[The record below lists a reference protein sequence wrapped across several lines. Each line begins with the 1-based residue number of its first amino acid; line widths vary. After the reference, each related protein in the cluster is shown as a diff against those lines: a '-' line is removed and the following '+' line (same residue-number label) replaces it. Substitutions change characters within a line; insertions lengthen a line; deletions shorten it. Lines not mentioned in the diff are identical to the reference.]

1 VAQPEFLAGTGGA
14 AGMMHGHTYRI
25 LYETEERHWWLSSRR
40 KMVLDW
46 IEQRYPRR
54 TDLHIL
60 DVGCGTGLMLQE
72 MQPYGT
78 VEGVELSDEALEFCR
93 QRGCRNVRKASA
105 MELPFA
111 DASFDVLTAVDIL
124 EHMDDDRGALQEW
137 ARVLKP
143 GGRLFIFV
151 PAHRWL
157 WSLQDEISGHRRRY
171 TAPSL
176 RSLVERAGL
185 RLERQSY
192 VSTLLFPVIF
202 LGRLWLKVY
211 RRFKDVKTENDL
223 HPAWS
228 NGLLT
233 RIFRAEI
240 PFLRHANLPF
250 GASLLSVT
258 IKDDDRRAKG
268 QLAEKALTEA

>member
-1 VAQPEFLAGTGGA
+1 
-14 AGMMHGHTYRI
+14 
-25 LYETEERHWWLSSRR
+25 
-40 KMVLDW
+40 
-46 IEQRYPRR
+46 
-54 TDLHIL
+54 
-60 DVGCGTGLMLQE
+60 
-72 MQPYGT
+72 
-78 VEGVELSDEALEFCR
+78 
-93 QRGCRNVRKASA
+93 
-105 MELPFA
+105 
-111 DASFDVLTAVDIL
+111 
-124 EHMDDDRGALQEW
+124 
-137 ARVLKP
+137 VLKP

>member
-1 VAQPEFLAGTGGA
+1 
-14 AGMMHGHTYRI
+14 MMHGHTYRI

-46 IEQRYPRR
+46 IAQRYPGR

-72 MQPYGT
+72 MQTYGT
-78 VEGVELSDEALEFCR
+78 VEGVELSDEALEYCR
-93 QRGCRNVRKASA
+93 RRGCRNVRKASA

-124 EHMDDDRGALQEW
+124 EHMDDDHRALREW

-143 GGRLFIFV
+143 GGRLFVFV

-171 TAPSL
+171 AFREL
-176 RSLVERAGL
+176 RRLVEGAGL

-202 LGRLWLKVY
+202 LGRLWLKV
-211 RRFKDVKTENDL
+211 
-223 HPAWS
+223 
-228 NGLLT
+228 
-233 RIFRAEI
+233 
-240 PFLRHANLPF
+240 
-250 GASLLSVT
+250 
-258 IKDDDRRAKG
+258 
-268 QLAEKALTEA
+268 

>member
-1 VAQPEFLAGTGGA
+1 
-14 AGMMHGHTYRI
+14 
-25 LYETEERHWWLSSRR
+25 
-40 KMVLDW
+40 
-46 IEQRYPRR
+46 
-54 TDLHIL
+54 
-60 DVGCGTGLMLQE
+60 MLQQ

-93 QRGCRNVRKASA
+93 RRGCQNVRKASA
-105 MELPFA
+105 MALPFA

-143 GGRLFIFV
+143 GGRLFVFV

-157 WSLQDEISGHRRRY
+157 WSLQDEISGHKRRY
-171 TAPSL
+171 TAGGL
-176 RSLVERAGL
+176 RRLVEGAGL

-240 PFLRHANLPF
+240 PWLRRRNLPF

-258 IKDDDRRAKG
+258 VKDGERPA
-268 QLAEKALTEA
+268 QLVEEGKTLTEA